1 MPKRRFGFQ
10 LAWLQKSNPFKN
22 TFFQKMVFIIEL
34 LNFLNYYCY
43 YSTRN
48 LTFFQKSD
56 FLNKTTFVSVHFK
69 TIFISK
75 TMFLKTNLIF
85 YSFMIKWLQLTI
97 ILFMLS
103 HGGVSFAT
111 PPIAEEYQV
120 KAVFLYN
127 FANFIRWSQTAFSHS
142 QAPFNICILGND
154 PFQQE
159 IDVTVENELV
169 EKHAVKVK
177 RLNNMLNIDICQILF
192 ISQSEASYFTTILNS
207 IRKRPILTVSDID
220 DFVNQGGMIQF
231 FKYRKRIRF
240 YIAPDTLK
248 ESGLQAS
255 GNLLRVAKIVRHR

>member
-1 MPKRRFGFQ
+1 M
-10 LAWLQKSNPFKN
+10 
-22 TFFQKMVFIIEL
+22 
-34 LNFLNYYCY
+34 Y
-43 YSTRN
+43 
-48 LTFFQKSD
+48 
-56 FLNKTTFVSVHFK
+56 LNKLLTQISKNPIFFNKTAFVSTHFK
-69 TIFISK
+69 TILICK
-75 TMFLKTNLIF
+75 TMFLKTNFILG
-85 YSFMIKWLQLTI
+85 SFMIKWLQLTI

-103 HGGVSFAT
+103 GVSYAT

-159 IDVTVENELV
+159 IDVTVENEQV
-169 EKHAVKVK
+169 EKHAVKIK
-177 RLNNMLNIDICQILF
+177 RLNNILNVDICQILF
-192 ISQSEASYFTTILNS
+192 ICQSEATYFTTILHS

-220 DFVNQGGMIQF
+220 DFVNKGGMIQF

-240 YIAPDTLK
+240 YIAPDTLE

-255 GNLLRVAKIVRHR
+255 GNLLRVAKIVPHR